1 MKHTREKIAE
11 VMASKGYKYF
21 TDDNNKSYDVNI
33 IGIRNDETKGRVTNA
48 FDDTMT
54 ISYKNEKGKWEYN
67 EFDCTTDPGTHW
79 VKNIL
84 NDRGVAILKPGQY
97 RGSHK
102 LRLHQGKY
110 LALGQKKHMKIY
122 RDANLDG
129 QYDLIEESVKDE
141 LIGINIHRAT
151 SRAGNKSSRVDK
163 WSAGC
168 QVIADNNDWH
178 YFLAICQ
185 AAEKIHGNSFSYTL
199 LESAELE
206 GNIVKPTPSKSAPSK
221 LPNTSVVSSLVKTV
235 ALKTKTL
242 KVKK

>member
-21 TDDNNKSYDVNI
+21 TDDNNKTYDVNI
-33 IGIRNDETKGRVTNA
+33 IGIRNDETQGRVTNA
-48 FDDTMT
+48 FDDIMT
-54 ISYKNEKGKWEYN
+54 ISYKNEDGEWQYH
-67 EFDCTTDPGTHW
+67 EFNCTTDPGTHW
-79 VKNIL
+79 VENIL

-168 QVIADNNDWH
+168 QVIADNDDWH
-178 YFLAICQ
+178 QFLDICQ
-185 AAEKIHGNSFSYTL
+185 TAREIHGNSFSYTL
-199 LESAELE
+199 LNS
-206 GNIVKPTPSKSAPSK
+206 NDIV
-221 LPNTSVVSSLVKTV
+221 
-235 ALKTKTL
+235 
-242 KVKK
+242 